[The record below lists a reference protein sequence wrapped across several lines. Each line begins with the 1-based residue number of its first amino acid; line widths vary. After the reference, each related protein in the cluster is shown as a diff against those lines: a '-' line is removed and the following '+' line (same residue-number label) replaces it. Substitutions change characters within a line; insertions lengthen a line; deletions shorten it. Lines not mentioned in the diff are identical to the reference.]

1 MKNAYTPHQFFSI
14 NFKSPSLNEGGAGYT
29 LVEVLTTI
37 AIFLLISGSVTGLF
51 LSSVMTQRRAL
62 ASQKLFDNISY
73 TLEYMSRALRMAK
86 KDINGECLNGLP
98 KYNYSS
104 SSQGVTGVR
113 FINYHYKCQEFY
125 LANNGR
131 ISQRLSNTTSSAGL
145 VGTDTELTPS
155 DFMVSTSTSK
165 FLVQGAAQPPGDNL
179 QPRVTI
185 FLDIETKG
193 QKPESRARIKIQT
206 TISQRDLDVQE

>member
-1 MKNAYTPHQFFSI
+1 MKNAYTLI
-14 NFKSPSLNEGGAGYT
+14 
-29 LVEVLTTI
+29 EVLTTI

-51 LSSVMTQRRAL
+51 LSSVMTQRKAL

-98 KYNYSS
+98 KYNYSA

-155 DFMVSTSTSK
+155 DFIVSTSTSK
-165 FLVQGAAQPPGDNL
+165 FLIFGADQADNL

-193 QKPESRARIKIQT
+193 QKPESKARIKIQT
-206 TISQRDLDVQE
+206 MISQRDLDVQE